1 MAAKTT
7 VCFDGHGSLDWILL
21 DAYGPLGKG
30 ENKAKNTVCFFFA
43 FTVWSSRLAWYP
55 GLTLA
60 VHQNESSD
68 TLHRL

>member
-30 ENKAKNTVCFFFA
+30 ENKAKNSVCFFFA
-43 FTVWSSRLAWYP
+43 FPVSSSPLARYL

-60 VHQNESSD
+60 VHQNEPGD